1 MEFTSVVT
9 LNGTTATGIPVPDDV
24 VAALGGGGRIK
35 VVATIG
41 GYSYRNSVVTWG
53 EGHMLSFS
61 AEHRVATGLRAGDP
75 VTLDLALDTGERTV
89 EIDEDFAAALA
100 AEPAARA
107 FFDGLSYSQKKV
119 LHPRPGQ
126 REEAGD
132 PGRTHRQVRRHARRG
147 PRPLRPGLD
156 PRASGS
162 WGTPAAA
169 SALALSPGAGR
180 RTVDRRANSAAPPAT
195 AAPRDGAAPCA
206 GHGRDKRRPH
216 PCVGVGPT
224 GQRTETCTW
233 S

>member
-9 LNGTTATGIPVPDDV
+9 LNGATATGIPVPDDV

-107 FFDGLSYSQKKV
+107 FFDGLSYSQKRYFT
-119 LHPRPGQ
+119 L
-126 REEAGD
+126 
-132 PGRTHRQVRRHARRG
+132 
-147 PRPLRPGLD
+147 GL
-156 PRASGS
+156 
-162 WGTPAAA
+162 A
-169 SALALSPGAGR
+169 SAKKPETRAARIAKYVAMLAEGR
-180 RTVDRRANSAAPPAT
+180 AR
-195 AAPRDGAAPCA
+195 
-206 GHGRDKRRPH
+206 
-216 PCVGVGPT
+216 
-224 GQRTETCTW
+224 
-233 S
+233 